1 MFKPKVDP
9 QAIDLVAKVLTYPP
23 KERLRPL
30 QALMHPFFNELRNE
44 NCRINNNPLPDL
56 FNFTPGKRI

>member
-9 QAIDLVAKVLTYPP
+9 QAIDLVAKVLVYPP

-44 NCRINNNPLPDL
+44 NCRINNNSLPDL
-56 FNFTPGKRI
+56 FNFTQGTQI